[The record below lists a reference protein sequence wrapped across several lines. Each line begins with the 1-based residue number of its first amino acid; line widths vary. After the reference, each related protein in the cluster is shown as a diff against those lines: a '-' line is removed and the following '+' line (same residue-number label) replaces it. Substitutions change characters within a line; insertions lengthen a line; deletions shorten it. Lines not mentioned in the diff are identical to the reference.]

1 MKIKMMIL
9 PLALTLASSPLFA
22 GHGYGHERGHHHKS
36 KHLPKSAVVKARVSR
51 VEPIYEL
58 VSVPTQQ
65 RECWDEE
72 VRGSRTYHSNGGML
86 VGAVIGGVIG
96 HNLGDERHR
105 QATTAMGTVIGAA
118 IGHDSDRSYRSPYR
132 HTEQRCTVTTQQVT
146 QKRNNGY
153 RVHYRY
159 EGRGYVTHMD
169 QYPGKFVQV
178 QVSHRLLD

>member
-22 GHGYGHERGHHHKS
+22 GHGNDRGHHHKN
-36 KHLPKSAVVKARVSR
+36 KHLPKSGVVKARVSR

-72 VRGSRTYHSNGGML
+72 VRGSRTHYSNGGTL

-96 HNLGDERHR
+96 HNIGNDHNRR
-105 QATTAMGTVIGAA
+105 ATTAMGTVIGAT

-132 HTEQRCTVTTQQVT
+132 YTEQRCAVTTTQVT
-146 QKRNNGY
+146 EERNNGY

-159 EGRGYVTHMD
+159 QGRGYVTHMD
-169 QYPGKFVQV
+169 QHPGKFVHV
-178 QVSHRLLD
+178 EVSHRLLD